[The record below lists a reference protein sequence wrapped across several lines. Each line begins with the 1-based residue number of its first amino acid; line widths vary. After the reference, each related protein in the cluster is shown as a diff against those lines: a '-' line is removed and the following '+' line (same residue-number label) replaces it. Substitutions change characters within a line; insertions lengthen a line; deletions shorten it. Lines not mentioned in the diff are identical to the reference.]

1 MSPKETLIAPLT
13 VEEFQQ
19 VKDVVARV
27 VDRLPEHDAPFIWTM
42 FNKLR
47 DEREPQPCTCASSGA
62 HWGRAIGYLREWL
75 STRKEL

>member
-1 MSPKETLIAPLT
+1 MSVKETLIAPLT
-13 VEEFQQ
+13 LEEFQQ
-19 VKDVVARV
+19 VKDVVSRV
-27 VDRLPEHDAPFIWTM
+27 VDRLSEGDAPFIWTM

-62 HWGRAIGYLREWL
+62 HWGRAISYLREWL